1 VRRALSGAALTVTL
15 WASACSGQTAT
26 VTIDPT
32 MTRGSDAAPVTIL
45 EFSDFQCP
53 YCKRAQDTLEQVMR
67 EFPGRVRIVFKD
79 FPLDF
84 HPGARPAALA
94 ARCAGAGGRFWE
106 YHDLL
111 FVAQPDFERED
122 LLRYAERIG
131 LERASFAECLDSGR
145 FRDAVERDMTEG
157 RALGIT
163 GTPTFFVNGRRLVGA
178 MPVEAFREAVRA
190 ALTED
195 GK

>member
-1 VRRALSGAALTVTL
+1 MAVTL

-26 VTIDPT
+26 VTIDPA

-53 YCKRAQDTLEQVMR
+53 FCKRAQDTLEQVMR

-131 LERASFAECLDSGR
+131 LERASFAECLDSAR
-145 FRDAVERDMTEG
+145 FRDAVEQDMTEG

>member
-1 VRRALSGAALTVTL
+1 
-15 WASACSGQTAT
+15 
-26 VTIDPT
+26 
-32 MTRGSDAAPVTIL
+32 MTRGAESAPVTIL

-67 EFPGRVRIVFKD
+67 EFPGRVRIGFKD
-79 FPLDF
+79 FPLAF
-84 HPGARPAALA
+84 HPGARPAG
-94 ARCAGAGGRFWE
+94 RAGRVGR
-106 YHDLL
+106 
-111 FVAQPDFERED
+111 
-122 LLRYAERIG
+122 
-131 LERASFAECLDSGR
+131 ERASFAGCLDSGR